1 MILVIDIGNT
11 TIAFTGI
18 AGEDKG
24 DGMLQGTDLKILFEA
39 KLPTETGRDIPR
51 FLKEAE
57 QLLRQHGAVFS
68 FEEGAAPGEKDISS
82 DEDPCSDKD
91 SCSGND
97 LYSAEDI
104 CRAFLDDRT
113 VQAVAISSVVPADT
127 PAAVRLAE
135 KICPIPPVVI
145 SCRSDSGLSFEK
157 LPVPGKLGN
166 DRIADAAWAAA
177 CCPMPAMTADLG
189 TATTINVVGPVKSPE
204 GEEQALQAEF
214 SEGEGGRLHTEDYGE
229 EGKALY
235 AEYQK
240 KIENRDLL
248 RPGLRGIFH
257 GGMIGAGVR
266 TSLHAL
272 RTGTAQL
279 PELEPRLVEPGDLI
293 GRDTDG
299 CMLSSAVVGTAAL
312 IEGLATRV
320 EEQLGMPVTL
330 ILTGG
335 NARYVSPW
343 IRRPFLYE
351 PSLAS
356 KGAAVIALR
365 QLTNNEWSTSKGEIG
380 FEPGTC

>member
-1 MILVIDIGNT
+1 VILVIDIGNT

-82 DEDPCSDKD
+82 DED

-204 GEEQALQAEF
+204 GEGQALHAES
-214 SEGEGGRLHTEDYGE
+214 SEGDGGRLHTEDYGE

-235 AEYQK
+235 AEYKK

-248 RPGLRGIFH
+248 RPGLRGIFL

-365 QLTNNEWSTSKGEIG
+365 QLTNYEWSTSKGEIG

>member
-204 GEEQALQAEF
+204 GEGQALHAES
-214 SEGEGGRLHTEDYGE
+214 SEGDGGRLHTEDYGE

-235 AEYQK
+235 AEYKK

-248 RPGLRGIFH
+248 RPGLRGIFL

-312 IEGLATRV
+312 IEGLAMRV

-365 QLTNNEWSTSKGEIG
+365 QLTKMND
-380 FEPGTC
+380 